1 MYIKALLKH
10 LISPFLHIADKSPQ
24 KHIADPVLD
33 TQISNIVVLVVSALL
48 KILFIANTHGREK
61 QNKKISP
68 KNPNP

>member
-48 KILFIANTHGREK
+48 KIVL
-61 QNKKISP
+61 S
-68 KNPNP
+68 